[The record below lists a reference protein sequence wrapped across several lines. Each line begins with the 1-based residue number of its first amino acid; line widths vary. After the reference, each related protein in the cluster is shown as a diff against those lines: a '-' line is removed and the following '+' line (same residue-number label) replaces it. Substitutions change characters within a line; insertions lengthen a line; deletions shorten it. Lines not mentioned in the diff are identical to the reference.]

1 MGINQQENN
10 QKILDEITHL
20 QAELE
25 AALKHVLEQAGS
37 KLKLEGRE
45 EFHKK
50 IQDTK
55 QLLENLKSKYGT

>member
-1 MGINQQENN
+1 MSIPQQGKN
-10 QKILDEITHL
+10 QKILDEITQL

-25 AALKHVLEQAGS
+25 AALKHVLKQAGS
-37 KLKLEGRE
+37 RLKLEGRE
-45 EFHKK
+45 EFNKK

>member
-1 MGINQQENN
+1 MSISQQENN
-10 QKILDEITHL
+10 QKILDEITHV

-45 EFHKK
+45 EFNKK